1 MSNLSKGDMMRL
13 LGMTT
18 GVDSALPHP
27 FIDKMS
33 TEHGIEPVDILGNF
47 VMDYRGS
54 NWAGVLTP
62 ITLQGLDVLDQ
73 INNCMGWD
81 VPKPDKVADPYTG
94 KVWTRTEEK

>member
-27 FIDKMS
+27 FVDKMF
-33 TEHGIEPVDILGNF
+33 TEHKIEPVDILSNF
-47 VMDYRGS
+47 VMDYREG
-54 NWAGVLTP
+54 NWAGTLRP
-62 ITLQGLDVLDQ
+62 ITLHGLDVLDQ

-81 VPKPDKVADPYTG
+81 IPKPDAVVDPYTG
-94 KVWTRTEEK
+94 EVWARVEDI